1 MRGRRNTPVAILEG
15 LFGPHV
21 NNLSRS
27 LKQTSLRHTLVSEN
41 LANVNT
47 PGYKRRD
54 LDFGIALET
63 ADSKLKGNRL
73 HGDSKIKVSGGAMR
87 RDGNSVDL
95 ESEVAAMAET
105 EFRYKLMTDLTNRY
119 FSGLRNVI
127 REGK

>member
-73 HGDSKIKVSGGAMR
+73 HGDSQIKVSGGAMR

-105 EFRYKLMTDLTNRY
+105 EFRYRLMTDLTNRY

>member
-73 HGDSKIKVSGGAMR
+73 HGDSQIKVSGGAMR

>member
-1 MRGRRNTPVAILEG
+1 MAILEG
-15 LFGPHV
+15 LFGPQV

-73 HGDSKIKVSGGAMR
+73 HGDSQIKVSGGAMR

-105 EFRYKLMTDLTNRY
+105 EFRYRLMTDLTNRY